1 MDPSLIWPASL
12 VAAIFMGLH
21 GAYFGAL
28 SDACL
33 KIGTGLEGASE
44 GTTGFQDAITPPSS
58 TNARLLNWLTTL
70 ILTGVAWYFFGVTGV
85 AIFLVVRAI
94 ATIIL
99 GAMLKAEPPK
109 KHFCRKVYSSM
120 SNREADFAKAG
131 DNVRA
136 EAMRDLREQF
146 ERSSYANQLGL

>member
-1 MDPSLIWPASL
+1 LIWPASL
-12 VAAIFMGLH
+12 VAAIFMGFH

-136 EAMRDLREQF
+136 EAMRDLRE
-146 ERSSYANQLGL
+146 